1 MKKFL
6 SVIIALMIIIL
17 SIWKFGYIVRNK
29 LSTYKEEDISFV
41 SKVDSKNFYIYDIGK
56 WKKQFVKGVNIGAAK
71 PGTFPGELAITKEE
85 YKRWFKY
92 IGEMNAD
99 YVRVYT
105 TLKPSFYEALYE
117 YNRESIKPI
126 YLFQGLWINE
136 ENISKIKNAEDS
148 KIKLQAKED
157 IKALIDIIHGK
168 AELPE
173 KRGYASG
180 VYKKDVSSYVAGW
193 ILGIEWD
200 PDFVINTDEI
210 NTKGS
215 SYEGKY
221 LYTKGA
227 SPFEKFLCEIGDYA
241 IDYETANYKMQ
252 RPTSFTNWVTTDML
266 AHPNEPLPKEDKVS
280 VNTEHIKRKEAFKP
294 GLFASYHIYPYY
306 PDLMNYQHDYANY
319 KDPDG
324 KTNTYRAYLKDLI
337 KKHTVPV
344 LVAEFGIPASRGSA
358 HVNIHMGFNQG
369 DVDEKSQGEMNKFM
383 LQNIYDE
390 GYMGG
395 LVFTWQD
402 EWFKRTW
409 NTMDLDI
416 PERRAYWSNPQTNEQ
431 EFGVLAF
438 DPGKKDSV
446 CYVDGDPKEWE
457 DSKLLA
463 KGNDFSLYAKQDE
476 KYLYLYAKIDNFNID
491 KDKFLIPIDVTDNSG
506 SYTMKDTQVKFQRP
520 VDFIVYIDGK
530 SNSRVL
536 VHSYYD
542 AFYYLYAKQLNMIE
556 RNLEYEKKQNNIFNP
571 IYLCLN
577 KELFLPQD
585 KITLPLSKY
594 ETGRLTFGDGNPKH
608 DKYNSLTDFNVNG
621 DNIEIRIPWQLI
633 NFMDPSTKKVMN
645 DLYVNGISP
654 KAVNGIYIGG
664 IHIANNKNISSNEMG
679 YFSWNNWNIPSYHER
694 LKPSYYILKDAF
706 KYIDQLIIVK

>member
-6 SVIIALMIIIL
+6 SVVIALMIIIL

-29 LSTYKEEDISFV
+29 LSTYKEDNISFV

-85 YKRWFKY
+85 YKKWFKY

-99 YVRVYT
+99 YIRVYT

-126 YLFQGLWINE
+126 YLFQGLWVNE
-136 ENISKIKNAEDS
+136 ESIVKIKNAEDS
-148 KIKLQAKED
+148 KIKQQAKED

-173 KRGYASG
+173 KKGYASG
-180 VYKKDVSSYVAGW
+180 VYKKDVSPYIAGW

-200 PDFVINTDEI
+200 PDFVINTDEV
-210 NTKGS
+210 NSKSS

-227 SPFEKFLCEIGDYA
+227 SAFEKFLCEIGDYA
-241 IDYETANYKMQ
+241 IDYETTNYKMQ

-280 VNTEHIKRKEAFKP
+280 VNTEHIKSKEAFKP

-306 PDLMNYQHDYANY
+306 PDFMNYQHEYANY

-324 KTNTYRAYLKDLI
+324 KTNTYRAYLKELI
-337 KKHTVPV
+337 KQHTIPV

-369 DVDEKSQGEMNKFM
+369 DVDENSQGEMDKFM

-431 EFGVLAF
+431 EFGVLSF
-438 DPGKKDSV
+438 DPGQKESV

-457 DSKLLA
+457 DSKLIA
-463 KGNDFSLYAKQDE
+463 KGNDFSLYSKHDE

-506 SYTMKDTQVKFQRP
+506 SYTMKDTQIKFQRP
-520 VDFIVYIDGK
+520 VDFVIQIDGK

-556 RNLEYEKKQNNIFNP
+556 RNSEYEKKQNDIFNP

-585 KITLPLSKY
+585 KVTLPLSKY

-608 DKYNSLTDFNVNG
+608 DKYNSLADFNING
-621 DNIEIRIPWQLI
+621 DNIEVRIPWQLI
-633 NFMDPSTKKVMN
+633 NFMDPSTKKAMN
-645 DLYVNGISP
+645 DFYVSGISP
-654 KAVNGIYIGG
+654 KSVNGIYIGG
-664 IHIANNKNISSNEMG
+664 IHMVNNKNISSNEMG
-679 YFSWNNWNIPSYHER
+679 YISWNNWNTPSYHER

-706 KYIDQLIIVK
+706 KYIGGQ